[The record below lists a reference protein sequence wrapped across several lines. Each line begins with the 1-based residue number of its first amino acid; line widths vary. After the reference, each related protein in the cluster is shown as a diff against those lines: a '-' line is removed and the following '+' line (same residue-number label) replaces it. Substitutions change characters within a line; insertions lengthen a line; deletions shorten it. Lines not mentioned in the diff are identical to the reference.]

1 MARSEAGHFE
11 GGQVLL
17 IVVVLVVFVAVSS
30 CAPQTLSTR
39 SRVKVKTPLYYELE
53 KEATQGEYLELL
65 NRLINQ
71 GKEYKALQQLN
82 SGDMAEVGLT
92 EDDPRIV
99 EMRQRLKDKG
109 YGDGAKAGGSTQV
122 AGEEGEEGEEEEV
135 DEGEG
140 EEEKKEDGFVASTA
154 KKEAKKQKGFVEKL
168 IRRDLAKVIRYPGKV
183 FGKQVKQMN
192 KAVKSKV
199 KSFMS

>member
-1 MARSEAGHFE
+1 MIK
-11 GGQVLL
+11 LL
-17 IVVVLVVFVAVSS
+17 LTDDRI
-30 CAPQTLSTR
+30 
-39 SRVKVKTPLYYELE
+39 KVKTPFYYELE

-71 GKEYKALQQLN
+71 GKEYKALQQLD

-122 AGEEGEEGEEEEV
+122 AGEEGEEEEV
-135 DEGEG
+135 DEG

-154 KKEAKKQKGFVEKL
+154 KKEGKKQKGMVEKL

-192 KAVKSKV
+192 KAVKSKI
-199 KSFMS
+199 KGFMG